1 MGGREGI
8 IDIVVKT
15 SQTGYIQRRLV
26 KALEDI
32 MIKYDGTV
40 RNSLG
45 YLMQFLY
52 REDNMAG
59 EYIEDQEFETLKMD
73 DKTLVGILNLLK
85 EMEMTPKF

>member
-1 MGGREGI
+1 
-8 IDIVVKT
+8 
-15 SQTGYIQRRLV
+15 
-26 KALEDI
+26 

-73 DKTLVGILNLLK
+73 GKTLARNF
-85 EMEMTPKF
+85 KFI